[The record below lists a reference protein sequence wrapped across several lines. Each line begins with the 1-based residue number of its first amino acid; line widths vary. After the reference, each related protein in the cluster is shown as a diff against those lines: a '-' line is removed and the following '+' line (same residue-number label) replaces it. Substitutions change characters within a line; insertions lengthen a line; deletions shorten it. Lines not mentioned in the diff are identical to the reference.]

1 MVFPFIYRAYASSRY
16 EDTQAWQDSWATP
29 EVIGA
34 VPNRDAADA
43 SWVLALDV
51 EKAVLKSEDLYVALL
66 DNSKYF
72 DYFKRHI
79 RPLLLHMGAPRRI
92 IRAIA
97 AFYEQGVR
105 VIKVAQHYGR
115 PFYAANGIGQ
125 GDPLSM
131 RFINGVGQMW
141 SMP

>member
-1 MVFPFIYRAYASSRY
+1 M
-16 EDTQAWQDSWATP
+16 
-29 EVIGA
+29 
-34 VPNRDAADA
+34 
-43 SWVLALDV
+43 LALDV

-72 DYFKRHI
+72 DDFKRHI
-79 RPLLLHMGAPRRI
+79 LWPLLLHMGAPRRI

-105 VIKVAQHYGR
+105 VMKVAQHYGR

-131 RFINGVGQMW
+131 RFINGAGQMW
-141 SMP
+141 VNAMKINFTDLRLGV